1 MKAGMTQRAD
11 VVRADSSHISQIA
24 ELEKSCIPGGWSEKA
39 FEQALENPNAL
50 IFAAVLG
57 GEVVGFLNGSYVL
70 DEAELL
76 NIAVLE
82 KSRKS
87 GIAGMLVTAFEDELR
102 KLNVK
107 TVYLEVREG
116 NAPARKLYEK
126 NGFKQNGLRK
136 NYYSS
141 PLENAVLMVKMI

>member
-1 MKAGMTQRAD
+1 MTQRAD
-11 VVRADSSHISQIA
+11 VVRADSSHIRQIA
-24 ELEKSCIPGGWSEKA
+24 QLEKSCIPGGWSEKA

-76 NIAVLE
+76 NIAVSE

-102 KLNVK
+102 KLGVK

-126 NGFKQNGLRK
+126 HGFTQNGLRK

-141 PLENAVLMVKMI
+141 PVENAVLMVKMI

>member
-1 MKAGMTQRAD
+1 MTQRAD
-11 VVRADSSHISQIA
+11 VVRADKSHIRQIA
-24 ELEKSCIPGGWSEKA
+24 QLEKSCIPDGWSENA
-39 FEQALENPNAL
+39 FKQALENPNAL
-50 IFAAVLG
+50 IFAAVRG

-76 NIAVLE
+76 NIAVSE
-82 KSRKS
+82 NHRKS
-87 GIAGMLVTAFEDELR
+87 GIAGMLVTEFERELR

-107 TVYLEVREG
+107 TVYLEVRES

-126 NGFKQNGLRK
+126 HGFTQNGLRK

>member
-11 VVRADSSHISQIA
+11 VVRADKSHIKRIA
-24 ELEKSCIPGGWSEKA
+24 ELEKSCIPDGWSENA
-39 FEQALENPNAL
+39 FEQALGNPNAL
-50 IFAAVLG
+50 IFAAVCG

-76 NIAVLE
+76 NIAVSE

-102 KLNVK
+102 KLGVK
-107 TVYLEVREG
+107 TVYLEVRES

-126 NGFKQNGLRK
+126 HGFTQNGLRK
-136 NYYSS
+136 NYYRS
-141 PLENAVLMVKMI
+141 PAENAVLMVKMI

>member
-1 MKAGMTQRAD
+1 MTQRAD
-11 VVRADSSHISQIA
+11 VVRADKSHISQIA

-50 IFAAVLG
+50 IFAAVCG

-76 NIAVLE
+76 NIAVSE

-102 KLNVK
+102 KLGVK
-107 TVYLEVREG
+107 TVYLEVRDG
-116 NAPARKLYEK
+116 NTPARKLYEK
-126 NGFKQNGLRK
+126 HGFTQNGLRK

-141 PLENAVLMVKMI
+141 PVENAVLMMKMI

>member
-1 MKAGMTQRAD
+1 MTQRAD
-11 VVRADSSHISQIA
+11 VVRADKSHIRQIA
-24 ELEKSCIPGGWSEKA
+24 QLEKSCIPDGWSENA
-39 FEQALENPNAL
+39 FEQALGNPNAL
-50 IFAAVLG
+50 IFAAVRG

-76 NIAVLE
+76 NIAVSE

-102 KLNVK
+102 KLGVK
-107 TVYLEVREG
+107 TVYLEVRES
-116 NAPARKLYEK
+116 NTPARKLYEK
-126 NGFKQNGLRK
+126 HGFKQNGLRK

-141 PLENAVLMVKMI
+141 PAENAVLMVKMI